1 MKTTAAA
8 TSTAAHAGLAHIAR
22 CREILNMTADPA
34 AIAWNQ
40 MRRTDRAFLLLGAGL
55 PKHWH
60 DRQWTALSSVDRH
73 RIMTAAPRVAD
84 WAARMARAFAGEVV
98 Q

>member
-1 MKTTAAA
+1 MTTATATTSGSAA
-8 TSTAAHAGLAHIAR
+8 RASLAR
-22 CREILNMTADPA
+22 CRQILNMDTDPA

-40 MRRTDRAFLLLGAGL
+40 MRRTDRTFLLLGAGL

-73 RIMTAAPRVAD
+73 RIMTAAPRVAE
-84 WAARMARAFAGEVV
+84 WAARMVQAFAGEVS

>member
-1 MKTTAAA
+1 MKTTATATCAA
-8 TSTAAHAGLAHIAR
+8 SGVGLAHLAQ
-22 CREILNMTADPA
+22 CRQILNMTADPA

-73 RIMTAAPRVAD
+73 RIMTAAPRVAE
-84 WAARMARAFAGEVV
+84 WAARMVRAFAGEVM